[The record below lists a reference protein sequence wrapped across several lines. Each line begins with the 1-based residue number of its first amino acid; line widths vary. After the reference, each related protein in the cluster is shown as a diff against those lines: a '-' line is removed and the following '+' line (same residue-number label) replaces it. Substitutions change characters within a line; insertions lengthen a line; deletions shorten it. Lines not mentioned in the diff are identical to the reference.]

1 MKIKLIFVVKTLRTI
16 AGKNTKFIDMKIA
29 VIGLGFVGL
38 ALCSV
43 LASKGIKTIGI
54 DSDRKKCTDIAQG
67 IPTFFEP
74 NLEKTLKKAL
84 KKNLLITEKLS
95 SINNCDFIFVTVG
108 TPQKKNGEIDLS
120 FMKTAVRSLGKIILK
135 NKKKSIILIKSTV
148 IPGTMKDVILP
159 ILEKNSKKKAGRDFG
174 LISNPEF
181 LQESKAIHDT
191 IKPHAIVL
199 GGYRTGFMKKT
210 ERFFSCFNPNTPII
224 ITNHQTAEM
233 IKYANNLFLATKIS
247 FINQIGSICQAIP
260 DTNIDDIADAIG
272 LEPRIGNQ
280 FLNAGPGYGGSCL
293 PKDVNAII
301 NLSAKIGVEPILLNA
316 VEKTNKQQIQHI
328 MKLIE
333 QNIGK
338 IKGKKITVLGVAFK
352 PNTDDIR
359 DSMGI
364 ELVHRLIKLG
374 ANVTIHDP
382 RALDNAKKIFTGN
395 AKYVIS
401 ITSALRNCQCAVIMT
416 KWKEYEKINNNT
428 IKYMNKKFIIDSRR
442 ILSNKNLDA
451 KYYALGIGHTI

>member
-1 MKIKLIFVVKTLRTI
+1 MVKILRTA
-16 AGKNTKFIDMKIA
+16 AGRDTRFIDTKIA

-38 ALCSV
+38 TLCSV

-54 DSDRKKCTDIAQG
+54 DSDRKKRSNIAKA

-84 KKNLLITEKLS
+84 KKNLLITDKLS

-191 IKPHAIVL
+191 IKPHVIVL
-199 GGYRTGFMKKT
+199 GGYRTKFMKKT
-210 ERFFSCFNPNTPII
+210 ERFFSWFNPNSPII

-247 FINQIGSICQAIP
+247 FINQLANICQRIP
-260 DTNIDDIADAIG
+260 DTNIDDIANTMG
-272 LEPRIGNQ
+272 LDPRIGNL
-280 FLNAGPGYGGSCL
+280 FLSAGPGYGGSCL
-293 PKDVNAII
+293 PKDIKAII
-301 NLSAKIGVEPILLNA
+301 NFSSKINVKPILLDA
-316 VEKTNKQQIQHI
+316 VERTNKQQINNI
-328 MKLIE
+328 IELIK

-338 IKGKKITVLGVAFK
+338 VKDKNISVLGVAFK

-359 DSMGI
+359 DSVSI
-364 ELVHRLIKLG
+364 ELIRRLVKLR
-374 ANVTIHDP
+374 AKVIIHDP
-382 RALDNAKKIFTGN
+382 KALDNARKIFHGN
-395 AKYVIS
+395 VEYTTS
-401 ITSALRNCQCAVIMT
+401 IPSTLKNSQCAIIMT
-416 KWKEYEKINNNT
+416 EWKEYEKINNIT
-428 IKYMNKKFIIDSRR
+428 IKHMSKKFIIDSRR
-442 ILSNKNLDA
+442 ILSDKNLDA
-451 KYYALGIGHTI
+451 KYYAIGLGQKI